1 MKERRPSISPY
12 PEQVRVFLLGV
23 GNNTEEEKNTF
34 CNQLSET
41 LGISHTLLKR
51 IVDHCPM
58 PLKKNLTWPKARS
71 LARVLKSFGA
81 QILVEVKRDLPPI
94 SLEFQNLGSHLLT
107 LESSSLGRNQ
117 SGTWS
122 VVGRAKNDT
131 SESLSEVWVLVQLFN
146 VRGEFLTFEEVPLI
160 LNPLP
165 PGEVSPFRGVFE
177 EDIPIH
183 KASIAFKNSSGN
195 PLPAID
201 RRSVQEWVK
210 IEWDE
215 GEEPVLSI
223 DLSISPRPIRFEK
236 PKEELNIQMADPPL
250 REFQPSEPETP
261 RGTPVESQEN
271 LKPIPD
277 PFPEGS
283 QVHTPLIPR
292 EEDLAAP
299 ITFPLAPLPSTRP
312 PQIDPSVFEEASQ
325 LIHDISLKREKKEKD
340 SSWLPW
346 IEEFRNSIQTFDQKY
361 PDSLTVWFGEQK
373 SQNELK
379 DPSHSLLTLLV
390 HARFDQM
397 NDTETT
403 LRNTQ
408 RVFRLLAKPEIAL
421 DEIPVLEGTLFF
433 SGEQWRDLFH
443 RAISKLQQVSHVILE
458 KRAWEASEIGRL
470 ILVIPHMSERL
481 SRKAVRWISQ
491 LMPEGVEIDFS
502 NHPIWIDASLYRV
515 ASRLGIIDPHFD
527 SNQGKSSM
535 GDLKIQTFAKAA
547 FPQDPSKIEAPMVGV
562 GRNDA
567 EGLCL
572 SFHPRCAGCLFETFC
587 PKLYLDF
594 DPSEKGM
601 GRH

>member
-1 MKERRPSISPY
+1 
-12 PEQVRVFLLGV
+12 V
-23 GNNTEEEKNTF
+23 
-34 CNQLSET
+34 
-41 LGISHTLLKR
+41 
-51 IVDHCPM
+51 
-58 PLKKNLTWPKARS
+58 
-71 LARVLKSFGA
+71 
-81 QILVEVKRDLPPI
+81 VEVKRDLPPI
-94 SLEFQNLGSHLLT
+94 SLEFQNFRSHLFT
-107 LESSSLGRNQ
+107 LESSSLARNQ

-131 SESLSEVWVLVQLFN
+131 SDSLSDVWVLVQLFN
-146 VRGEFLTFEEVPLI
+146 VQGEFLTFEEVPLI

-165 PGEVSPFRGVFE
+165 PGEVSPFRAVFE
-177 EDIPIH
+177 EEIPIY

-201 RRSVQEWVK
+201 RRSVQEWIK

-223 DLSISPRPIRFEK
+223 DLSISPRPIQFEK
-236 PKEELNIQMADPPL
+236 PKEELKIQMVDSPP
-250 REFQPSEPETP
+250 RELHPSEPETP
-261 RGTPVESQEN
+261 GGTPVEPEEN
-271 LKPIPD
+271 LKPIPA
-277 PFPEGS
+277 PFLGGS
-283 QVHTPLIPR
+283 QGNTPLIPR
-292 EEDLAAP
+292 EEELAAP
-299 ITFPLAPLPSTRP
+299 ITFPLATLPSTPP

-325 LIHDISLKREKKEKD
+325 LIHEISLKREKKEKEKD

-346 IEEFRNSIQTFDQKY
+346 IEEFRDSIQTFDQRN
-361 PDSLTVWFGEQK
+361 PDSLKVWFGEQK

-379 DPSHSLLTLLV
+379 DPFHSLLTLLV
-390 HARFDQM
+390 HVRFDQT
-397 NDTETT
+397 NDTETA

-443 RAISKLQQVSHVILE
+443 RAISKLQQVSHGILE
-458 KRAWEASEIGRL
+458 KRAWEASEIERL

-491 LMPEGVEIDFS
+491 LMPEGVEMDFS
-502 NHPIWIDASLYRV
+502 NHPIRIDANLYRV

-527 SNQGKSSM
+527 FSQGKSSM

-547 FPQDPSKIEAPMVGV
+547 FPQDPSKIEAPMVWV
-562 GRNDA
+562 GRNEA
-567 EGLCL
+567 EGYCL
-572 SFHPRCAGCLFETFC
+572 PLRPRCAGCLFETFC

-594 DPSEKGM
+594 DPAEKGM

>member
-1 MKERRPSISPY
+1 MKERRLSISPHL
-12 PEQVRVFLLGV
+12 EQYRVFLLGV

-34 CNQLSET
+34 CNQLSEK

-51 IVDHCPM
+51 IVDHSPM
-58 PLKKNLTWPKARS
+58 PLKKNLTWSKARS

-81 QILVEVKRDLPPI
+81 QISVEVKRGLPPI
-94 SLEFQNLGSHLLT
+94 SLQFQNLGSHLLT

-131 SESLSEVWVLVQLFN
+131 SDLLSDVWVLIQLFN
-146 VRGEFLTFEEVPLI
+146 VRREFLTFEEVPLI

-165 PGEVSPFRGVFE
+165 PGEVSPFRAVFE
-177 EDIPIH
+177 EDIPIYE
-183 KASIAFKNSSGN
+183 ASIAFKHSSGN

-201 RRSVQEWVK
+201 RRSVQEWVE

-223 DLSISPRPIRFEK
+223 DLSIPPRPIQFEK
-236 PKEELNIQMADPPL
+236 PKDELNIQMADPPP
-250 REFQPSEPETP
+250 REIQPSEPETCG
-261 RGTPVESQEN
+261 GTPVELQEN

-277 PFPEGS
+277 PLPEGS
-283 QVHTPLIPR
+283 QVNTPLIPR
-292 EEDLAAP
+292 EEDLTTP
-299 ITFPLAPLPSTRP
+299 ITFPLPSLPSTLP

-325 LIHDISLKREKKEKD
+325 LIHEISLKGEKKEKD

-346 IEEFRNSIQTFDQKY
+346 IEEFRNSIRTFHQKHS
-361 PDSLTVWFGEQK
+361 DSLTVWFGEQK
-373 SQNELK
+373 SQDELK
-379 DPSHSLLTLLV
+379 DPSHPLLTLLV
-390 HARFDQM
+390 HARFDQT
-397 NDTETT
+397 NDTETA

-421 DEIPVLEGTLFF
+421 DEIPVLEGTSFF

-443 RAISKLQQVSHVILE
+443 RAFSKLKQVSRGILE
-458 KRAWEASEIGRL
+458 KRAWEASEINRL

-481 SRKAVRWISQ
+481 SRKAVRWISE
-491 LMPEGVEIDFS
+491 LMPESVEIDFS
-502 NHPIWIDASLYRV
+502 NHPVWIDASLYRV
-515 ASRLGIIDPHFD
+515 ASRLGIIDPYFD
-527 SNQGKSSM
+527 FNQGKSSM
-535 GDLKIQTFAKAA
+535 GDLKIQTFAKAT
-547 FPQDPSKIEAPMVGV
+547 FPQDPSKIEAPTVWV
-562 GRNDA
+562 GRNET
-567 EGLCL
+567 EGHCL
-572 SFHPRCAGCLFETFC
+572 PLHPRCAGCLFETFC

-594 DPSEKGM
+594 DPAEKGI